1 MGSIIILTKFITFDM
16 NPFKTYTV
24 LHSNTLWFFAT
35 IFSHTPHIAPC
46 IRYLGYRR
54 GNRDKS
60 RTCRYVVFLT
70 VTAKVDSRVLDVLYY
85 LVTIT
90 VVSLCNGVF
99 DTSNVYCLLLYYWRG
114 DSGGI
119 SSIPEPY
126 KPEVNILYAAQTLHC

>member
-1 MGSIIILTKFITFDM
+1 MISRNFVILNRHRVPNFILVRAITR
-16 NPFKTYTV
+16 NSNFKCESV
-24 LHSNTLWFFAT
+24 ISK
-35 IFSHTPHIAPC
+35 SSSPC

>member
-1 MGSIIILTKFITFDM
+1 MHLFREQQKQS
-16 NPFKTYTV
+16 
-24 LHSNTLWFFAT
+24 
-35 IFSHTPHIAPC
+35 APC
-46 IRYLGYRR
+46 IRYLGYRH

-60 RTCRYVVFLT
+60 RTCRYVLRLT

-114 DSGGI
+114 GSGGI